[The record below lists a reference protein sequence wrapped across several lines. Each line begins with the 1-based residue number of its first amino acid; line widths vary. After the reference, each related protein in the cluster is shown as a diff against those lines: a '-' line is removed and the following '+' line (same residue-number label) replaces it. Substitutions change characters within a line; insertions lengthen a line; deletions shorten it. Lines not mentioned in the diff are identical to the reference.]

1 MRNFVAKND
10 FNRASTHKSEKDYT
24 RLSKYDLQA
33 LVMEED
39 WGIGEE
45 DLIPDEE
52 RLPLK
57 DPKEFDDVLNK
68 FSTSSNYLG
77 YV

>member
-10 FNRASTHKSEKDYT
+10 FNRAVTHKSEKDYT
-24 RLSKYDLQA
+24 RLSAHDIMN

-39 WGIGEE
+39 WGIGDA

-57 DPKEFDDVLNK
+57 DPKEWE
-68 FSTSSNYLG
+68 SSKMKE
-77 YV
+77 VC

>member
-1 MRNFVAKND
+1 MRNPVSRHD

-24 RLSKYDLQA
+24 RLSKHDLQA

-39 WGIGEE
+39 WGIGDD

-57 DPKEFDDVLNK
+57 DPKQWE
-68 FSTSSNYLG
+68 SSKMKE
-77 YV
+77 VC

>member
-10 FNRASTHKSEKDYT
+10 FNRASTHKSERDYS
-24 RLSKYDLQA
+24 RLSKTDLLD

-39 WGIGEE
+39 WGIGDA

-52 RLPLK
+52 KIPLK
-57 DPKEFDDVLNK
+57 NPEEWESSKMKEVC
-68 FSTSSNYLG
+68 
-77 YV
+77 